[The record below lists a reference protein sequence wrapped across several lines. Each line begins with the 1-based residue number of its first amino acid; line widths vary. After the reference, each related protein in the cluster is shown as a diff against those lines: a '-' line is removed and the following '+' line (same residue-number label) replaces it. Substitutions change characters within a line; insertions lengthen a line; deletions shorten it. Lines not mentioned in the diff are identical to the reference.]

1 MYTAVL
7 FLGIQNASSVQP
19 IVSVERLVFYR
30 EMGAGMYSALP
41 YAFAQ
46 VKRSKTHLQTSYV
59 MNTVSLCSI
68 SLSLSHRWWLSCPIS
83 LHKQWCTVLLFIQ
96 WLDLNGLSPNSF
108 GIYFLCTLLYCT
120 SPIMA
125 WWLWLSHQPCNL
137 LPFFPL
143 RFIVYGTC
151 FLDSWSQE
159 RYVLTTDNFS
169 DCIFL

>member
-1 MYTAVL
+1 MGSMYTAVL

-68 SLSLSHRWWLSCPIS
+68 SLSLSQVMIELPYIFAQAVVYSVIVYSMIGFEW
-83 LHKQWCTVLLFIQ
+83 TVTKFFWYLFFMYI
-96 WLDLNGLSPNSF
+96 
-108 GIYFLCTLLYCT
+108 TLLYFT
-120 SPIMA
+120 YYGMMTVAVTPTLQLASIFSTA
-125 WWLWLSHQPCNL
+125 FYSIWNL
-137 LPFFPL
+137 
-143 RFIVYGTC
+143 
-151 FLDSWSQE
+151 
-159 RYVLTTDNFS
+159 FS
-169 DCIFL
+169 GFMVPRTVCADYR